1 MKSFD
6 FIGKKKIF
14 FIISAVVLV
23 VGILSIAIRGFNW
36 GTDFKGGT
44 SITLDTGS
52 ATVSASEV
60 EALAKEYLQAK
71 EVSVQSYDSG
81 YMITCSSVSAEVVE
95 SFFDAM
101 SEQYGINTEDSSY
114 SDISASVSSSL
125 RNSAILSTV
134 IVVILMLVYITI
146 RFELLSGVAAVICL
160 VHDLFVMTAVYSL
173 FQIPMNSKLIAVYL
187 TILGYSI
194 NATIVVFDRVRE
206 NRKLYPK
213 KSFDENVNNAI
224 NQTFTRS
231 LNTTITTLL
240 TIGMIYILGVTSI
253 REFALP
259 LIIGIVSGLYSS
271 VCLSGA
277 LWSTF
282 KKK

>member
-52 ATVSASEV
+52 ASVSASEV

-213 KSFDENVNNAI
+213 KSFDENVNSAI

>member
-52 ATVSASEV
+52 ASVSASEV

>member
-52 ATVSASEV
+52 ASVSASEV
-60 EALAKEYLQAK
+60 ESLAKEYLQAK